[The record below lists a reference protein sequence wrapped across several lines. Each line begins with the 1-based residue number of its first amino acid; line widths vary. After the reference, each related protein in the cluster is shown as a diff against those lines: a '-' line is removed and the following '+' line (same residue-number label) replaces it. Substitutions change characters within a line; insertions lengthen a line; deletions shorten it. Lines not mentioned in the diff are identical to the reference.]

1 MKKAVI
7 QSYIG
12 TIPEWRQECINT
24 VKHWCKNNDIDYI
37 WYDSPSGIIEA
48 RFGLKEV
55 PHVSFQKFEWI
66 EATKGYDSLMWVD
79 TDIVVQGNPQFEW
92 ESEFTIENRLRNFE
106 GVTISHPQGGLFYG
120 TRLYEMAEWVIG
132 QSYLPWSE
140 RHDTINYL
148 VSLWN
153 FTRPNITIYDQDFI
167 GVWIDQFGHTETD
180 PETYNLWQRTPY
192 DCDANCFIHFVS
204 HVSRNKAVQ
213 YQQYLM
219 FRMWQKK
226 QKQLG
231 ET

>member
-12 TIPEWRQECINT
+12 TIPEWREECINT
-24 VKHWCKNNDIDYI
+24 VKHWCKNNDIDYV
-37 WYDSPSGIIEA
+37 WYDTPSGIIEA

-120 TRLYEMAEWVIG
+120 TRLFFRPLAAK
-132 QSYLPWSE
+132 QSSVFKRSQY
-140 RHDTINYL
+140 RTIWY
-148 VSLWN
+148 SSCHC
-153 FTRPNITIYDQDFI
+153 RSSQ
-167 GVWIDQFGHTETD
+167 
-180 PETYNLWQRTPY
+180 
-192 DCDANCFIHFVS
+192 
-204 HVSRNKAVQ
+204 
-213 YQQYLM
+213 
-219 FRMWQKK
+219 
-226 QKQLG
+226 
-231 ET
+231 